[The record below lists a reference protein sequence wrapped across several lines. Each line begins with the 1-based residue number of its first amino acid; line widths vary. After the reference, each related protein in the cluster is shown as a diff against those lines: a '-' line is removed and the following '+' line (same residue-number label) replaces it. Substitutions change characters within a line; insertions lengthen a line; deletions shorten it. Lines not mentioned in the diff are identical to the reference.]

1 MAEQKIARAPTFRS
15 PNKSSWLTALHEL
28 EQEFKR
34 RGGAA
39 SPAHA
44 DVAPASSA
52 PEQLALD
59 LREGS

>member
-1 MAEQKIARAPTFRS
+1 MAEHQSARTTTSRS

-34 RGGAA
+34 RGAA
-39 SPAHA
+39 STAHA
-44 DVAPASSA
+44 NVALDSSA